1 MILAAAAA
9 EAPAGTFTE
18 LMDHVAQ
25 GFEALAAAILVVGVI
40 WSFVLAAGRD
50 GRRGDDPPRG
60 VHRAGAQ
67 AAAVIPGLPV
77 RGANQ
82 LFTGVRKDTVGPG
95 VEAQW
100 FFVSTAPRPVS
111 GSGCP
116 ALSSGRKWKL

>member
-67 AAAVIPGLPV
+67 AAAVIPGLPSAARINCSRAYV
-77 RGANQ
+77 KTR
-82 LFTGVRKDTVGPG
+82 
-95 VEAQW
+95 
-100 FFVSTAPRPVS
+100 SAPAWRRS
-111 GSGCP
+111 GS
-116 ALSSGRKWKL
+116 